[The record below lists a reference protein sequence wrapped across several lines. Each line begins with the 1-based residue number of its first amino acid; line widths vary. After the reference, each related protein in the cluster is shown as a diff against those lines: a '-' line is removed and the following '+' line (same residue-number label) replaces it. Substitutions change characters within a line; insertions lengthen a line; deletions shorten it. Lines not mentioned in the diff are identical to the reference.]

1 MKKPTATLPILPA
14 GRHVAL
20 DGRPV
25 EFTEAILQEIAATY
39 DPALSEAP
47 LVIGHP
53 KLNAPAYGW
62 AKGLGG
68 ARGHALCR
76 AAPGGPRVRRSREP
90 QDVQEAQRFGVPAG
104 LTRQP
109 GSGQALLAPYRLPRC
124 RAAGHQGIPDAPFN
138 FAEDD
143 GALAIEFAEAPYA
156 VTGLTD
162 ILRRLRDFFVER
174 EGAERAD
181 QLIPQWQLSS
191 IEEDAR
197 RGSAQGATAQASAL
211 FSEPVI
217 EEGVDSAAASAAA
230 AQEPQGTVTPSD
242 GASASAAEADRT
254 SHPSQ
259 QDTTMSDEAA
269 LDERQRQLD
278 EREQQLATREAEMA
292 QQKAQE
298 HRNEIAEFAEGLVKS
313 GQLLPRQK
321 AAVIELLVNL
331 PADAPL
337 EFAEGDGQVTKPAAE
352 VLRSLLAELPKQIE
366 FSEKSGAV
374 GDLSFG
380 SAHAIAAR
388 AQTYQE
394 EQAAGWTPYQHDRG
408 RYPHHQGSQVG
419 HEHSRTHRRQTCQ
432 RRHRRPPHRDSWQ
445 LGRPGRPG
453 CR

>member
-1 MKKPTATLPILPA
+1 M
-14 GRHVAL
+14 
-20 DGRPV
+20 

-62 AKGLGG
+62 AKGLEVREGMLYAEPHQVVPEFAEAANRKMYKKRSASVYLPDSPGNPVPGKHYLRHIGFLG
-68 ARGHALCR
+68 A
-76 AAPGGPRVRRSREP
+76 
-90 QDVQEAQRFGVPAG
+90 VPPAIK
-104 LTRQP
+104 
-109 GSGQALLAPYRLPRC
+109 
-124 RAAGHQGIPDAPFN
+124 GIPDAPFN

-197 RGSAQGATAQASAL
+197 RASVQDTAPQASAL

-217 EEGVDSAAASAAA
+217 EGIDAAAASAAA
-230 AQEPQGTVTPSD
+230 AEEPQGTVTPSD
-242 GASASAAEADRT
+242 GASESAAEADRT

-259 QDTTMSDEAA
+259 QDTTMPDEAA
-269 LDERQRQLD
+269 LQERQRQLD
-278 EREQQLATREAEMA
+278 EREQLLATREAQVA

-298 HRNEIAEFAEGLVKS
+298 HRNEVTEFAEGLVQS
-313 GQLLPRQK
+313 GRLLPRQK
-321 AAVIELLVNL
+321 APVIELLVSL
-331 PADAPL
+331 PADTPL

-352 VLRSLLAELPKQIE
+352 VLRSLLAELPKQVD
-366 FSEKSGAV
+366 FSEKSGDG

-388 AQTYQE
+388 AQSYQE
-394 EQAAGWTPYQHDRG
+394 EQRQAGRHISTTEA
-408 RYPHHQGSQVG
+408 V
-419 HEHSRTHRRQTCQ
+419 THITK
-432 RRHRRPPHRDSWQ
+432 
-445 LGRPGRPG
+445 GAK
-453 CR
+453 

>member
-1 MKKPTATLPILPA
+1 M
-14 GRHVAL
+14 
-20 DGRPV
+20 

-62 AKGLGG
+62 AKGLDVREGMLYAEPHQVVPEFAEAANRKMYKKRSASVYLPDSPGNPVPGKHYLRHIGFLG
-68 ARGHALCR
+68 A
-76 AAPGGPRVRRSREP
+76 
-90 QDVQEAQRFGVPAG
+90 VPPAIK
-104 LTRQP
+104 
-109 GSGQALLAPYRLPRC
+109 
-124 RAAGHQGIPDAPFN
+124 GIPDAPFN

-197 RGSAQGATAQASAL
+197 RASVQDTAPQASAL

-217 EEGVDSAAASAAA
+217 EGVDAAAASAAA
-230 AQEPQGTVTPSD
+230 AEEPQGTVTPSD

-259 QDTTMSDEAA
+259 QDTTMPDEAA
-269 LDERQRQLD
+269 LQERQRQLD
-278 EREQQLATREAEMA
+278 EREQLLATREAQVA

-298 HRNEIAEFAEGLVKS
+298 HRNEVTEFAEGLVQA
-313 GQLLPRQK
+313 GRLLPRQK
-321 AAVIELLVNL
+321 APVIELLVSL
-331 PADAPL
+331 PTDTPL

-352 VLRSLLAELPKQIE
+352 VLRSLLAELPKQVD
-366 FSEKSGAV
+366 FSEKSGDG

-388 AQTYQE
+388 AQSYQE
-394 EQAAGWTPYQHDRG
+394 EQRQAGRHISTTEA
-408 RYPHHQGSQVG
+408 V
-419 HEHSRTHRRQTCQ
+419 THITK
-432 RRHRRPPHRDSWQ
+432 
-445 LGRPGRPG
+445 GAK
-453 CR
+453 

>member
-1 MKKPTATLPILPA
+1 M
-14 GRHVAL
+14 
-20 DGRPV
+20 

-62 AKGLGG
+62 AKGLEVREGMLYAEPHQVVPEFAEAANRKMYKKRSASVYLPDSPGNPVPGKHYLRHIGFLG
-68 ARGHALCR
+68 A
-76 AAPGGPRVRRSREP
+76 
-90 QDVQEAQRFGVPAG
+90 VPPAIK
-104 LTRQP
+104 
-109 GSGQALLAPYRLPRC
+109 
-124 RAAGHQGIPDAPFN
+124 GIPDAPFN

-197 RGSAQGATAQASAL
+197 RASVQDTAPQASAL

-217 EEGVDSAAASAAA
+217 EGVDAAAASAATA
-230 AQEPQGTVTPSD
+230 EEPQGTVTPSD

-259 QDTTMSDEAA
+259 QDTTMPDEAA
-269 LDERQRQLD
+269 LQERQRQLD
-278 EREQQLATREAEMA
+278 EREQLLATREAQVA

-298 HRNEIAEFAEGLVKS
+298 HRNEVTEFAEGLVQA
-313 GQLLPRQK
+313 GRLLPRQK
-321 AAVIELLVNL
+321 APVIELLVSL
-331 PADAPL
+331 PTDTPL

-352 VLRSLLAELPKQIE
+352 VLRSLLAELPKQVD
-366 FSEKSGAV
+366 FSEKSGDG

-388 AQTYQE
+388 AQSYQE
-394 EQAAGWTPYQHDRG
+394 EQRQAGRHISTTEA
-408 RYPHHQGSQVG
+408 V
-419 HEHSRTHRRQTCQ
+419 THITK
-432 RRHRRPPHRDSWQ
+432 
-445 LGRPGRPG
+445 GAK
-453 CR
+453 

>member
-62 AKGLGG
+62 AKGLEVREGMLYAEPHQVVPEFAEAANRKMYKKRSASVYLPDSPGNPVPGKHYLRHIGFLG
-68 ARGHALCR
+68 A
-76 AAPGGPRVRRSREP
+76 
-90 QDVQEAQRFGVPAG
+90 VPPAIK
-104 LTRQP
+104 
-109 GSGQALLAPYRLPRC
+109 
-124 RAAGHQGIPDAPFN
+124 GIPDAPFN

-197 RGSAQGATAQASAL
+197 RASVQDTAPQASAL

-217 EEGVDSAAASAAA
+217 EGVDAAAASAAA
-230 AQEPQGTVTPSD
+230 AEEPQGTVTPSD

-259 QDTTMSDEAA
+259 QDTTMPDEAA
-269 LDERQRQLD
+269 LQERQRQLD
-278 EREQQLATREAEMA
+278 EREQLLATREAQVA

-298 HRNEIAEFAEGLVKS
+298 HRNEVTEFAEGLVKA
-313 GQLLPRQK
+313 GRLLPRQK
-321 AAVIELLVNL
+321 APVIELLVNL

-394 EQAAGWTPYQHDRG
+394 EQRQAG
-408 RYPHHQGSQVG
+408 
-419 HEHSRTHRRQTCQ
+419 
-432 RRHRRPPHRDSWQ
+432 RHISTTEAVSHITKGAQ
-445 LGRPGRPG
+445 
-453 CR
+453 

>member
-1 MKKPTATLPILPA
+1 M
-14 GRHVAL
+14 
-20 DGRPV
+20 

-62 AKGLGG
+62 AKGLEVREGMLYAEPHQVVPEFAEAANRKMYKKRSASVYLPDSPGNPVPGKHYLRHIGFLG
-68 ARGHALCR
+68 A
-76 AAPGGPRVRRSREP
+76 
-90 QDVQEAQRFGVPAG
+90 VPPAIK
-104 LTRQP
+104 
-109 GSGQALLAPYRLPRC
+109 
-124 RAAGHQGIPDAPFN
+124 GIPDAPFN

-197 RGSAQGATAQASAL
+197 RASVQDTAPQASAL

-217 EEGVDSAAASAAA
+217 EGVDAAADSAAAAE
-230 AQEPQGTVTPSD
+230 EPQGTVTPSD

-259 QDTTMSDEAA
+259 QDTTMPDEAA
-269 LDERQRQLD
+269 LQERQRQLD
-278 EREQQLATREAEMA
+278 EREQLLATREAQVA

-298 HRNEIAEFAEGLVKS
+298 HRNEVTEFAEALVQA
-313 GQLLPRQK
+313 GRLLPRQK
-321 AAVIELLVNL
+321 APVIELLVSL
-331 PADAPL
+331 PTDTPL

-352 VLRSLLAELPKQIE
+352 VLRSLLAELPKQVD
-366 FSEKSGAV
+366 FSEKSGDG

-388 AQTYQE
+388 AQSYQE
-394 EQAAGWTPYQHDRG
+394 EQRQAGRHISTTEA
-408 RYPHHQGSQVG
+408 V
-419 HEHSRTHRRQTCQ
+419 THITK
-432 RRHRRPPHRDSWQ
+432 
-445 LGRPGRPG
+445 GAK
-453 CR
+453 

>member
-1 MKKPTATLPILPA
+1 M
-14 GRHVAL
+14 
-20 DGRPV
+20 

-62 AKGLGG
+62 AKGLEVRDGMLYAEPHQVVPEFAEAANRKMYKKRSASVYLPDSPGNPVPGKHYLRHIGFLG
-68 ARGHALCR
+68 A
-76 AAPGGPRVRRSREP
+76 
-90 QDVQEAQRFGVPAG
+90 VPPAIK
-104 LTRQP
+104 
-109 GSGQALLAPYRLPRC
+109 
-124 RAAGHQGIPDAPFN
+124 GIPDAPLN

-156 VTGLTD
+156 VTGLTE

-181 QLIPQWQLSS
+181 QLIPQWQLTS

-197 RGSAQGATAQASAL
+197 RAITHGASAQAS
-211 FSEPVI
+211 FSEPAI
-217 EEGVDSAAASAAA
+217 EGVDAAA
-230 AQEPQGTVTPSD
+230 APAAAAEEPQGTVTPSD
-242 GASASAAEADRT
+242 GASESAARADRT

-259 QDTTMSDEAA
+259 QDTTMPDEAA

-278 EREQQLATREAEMA
+278 EREQQLATREAELA
-292 QQKAQE
+292 QRQAQK

-321 AAVIELLVNL
+321 APVIELLVSL
-331 PADAPL
+331 PADEPL

-352 VLRSLLAELPKQIE
+352 VLRGLLAELPKQIE
-366 FSEKSGAV
+366 FSEKSGDG

-394 EQAAGWTPYQHDRG
+394 EQRQAG
-408 RYPHHQGSQVG
+408 
-419 HEHSRTHRRQTCQ
+419 
-432 RRHRRPPHRDSWQ
+432 RHISTTEAVSHITKGAQ
-445 LGRPGRPG
+445 
-453 CR
+453 

>member
-62 AKGLGG
+62 AKGLEVREGMLYAEPHQVVPEFAEAANRKMYKKRSASVYLPDSPGNPVPGKHYLRHIGFLG
-68 ARGHALCR
+68 A
-76 AAPGGPRVRRSREP
+76 
-90 QDVQEAQRFGVPAG
+90 VPPAIK
-104 LTRQP
+104 
-109 GSGQALLAPYRLPRC
+109 
-124 RAAGHQGIPDAPFN
+124 GIPDAPLN

-143 GALAIEFAEAPYA
+143 GSLAIEFAEAPYA

-197 RGSAQGATAQASAL
+197 RASVQDTAPQASAL

-217 EEGVDSAAASAAA
+217 EGVDAAA
-230 AQEPQGTVTPSD
+230 A
-242 GASASAAEADRT
+242 

-259 QDTTMSDEAA
+259 QDTTMPDEAA
-269 LDERQRQLD
+269 LQERQRQLD
-278 EREQQLATREAEMA
+278 EREQLLATREAQVA

-298 HRNEIAEFAEGLVKS
+298 HRNEVTEFAEGLVQS
-313 GQLLPRQK
+313 GRLLPRQK
-321 AAVIELLVNL
+321 APVIELLVSL
-331 PADAPL
+331 PADTPL

-352 VLRSLLAELPKQIE
+352 VLRSLLAELPKQVD
-366 FSEKSGAV
+366 FSEKSGDG

-388 AQTYQE
+388 AQSYQE
-394 EQAAGWTPYQHDRG
+394 EQRQAGRHISTTEA
-408 RYPHHQGSQVG
+408 V
-419 HEHSRTHRRQTCQ
+419 THITK
-432 RRHRRPPHRDSWQ
+432 
-445 LGRPGRPG
+445 GAK
-453 CR
+453 

>member
-1 MKKPTATLPILPA
+1 M
-14 GRHVAL
+14 
-20 DGRPV
+20 

-62 AKGLGG
+62 AKGLDVREGMLYAEPHQVVPEFAEAANRKMYKKRSASVYLPDSPGNPVPGKHYLRHIGFLG
-68 ARGHALCR
+68 A
-76 AAPGGPRVRRSREP
+76 
-90 QDVQEAQRFGVPAG
+90 VPPAIK
-104 LTRQP
+104 
-109 GSGQALLAPYRLPRC
+109 
-124 RAAGHQGIPDAPFN
+124 GIPDAPFN

-197 RGSAQGATAQASAL
+197 RASVQDTAPQASAL

-217 EEGVDSAAASAAA
+217 EGVDAAAASAAA
-230 AQEPQGTVTPSD
+230 AEEPQGTVTPSD

-259 QDTTMSDEAA
+259 QDTTMPDEAA
-269 LDERQRQLD
+269 LQERQRQLD
-278 EREQQLATREAEMA
+278 EREQLLATREAQVA

-298 HRNEIAEFAEGLVKS
+298 HRNEVTEFAEALVQA
-313 GQLLPRQK
+313 GRLLPRQK
-321 AAVIELLVNL
+321 APVIELLVSL
-331 PADAPL
+331 PTDTPL

-352 VLRSLLAELPKQIE
+352 VLRSLLAELPKQVD
-366 FSEKSGAV
+366 FSEKSGDG

-388 AQTYQE
+388 AQSYQE
-394 EQAAGWTPYQHDRG
+394 EQRQAGRHISTTEA
-408 RYPHHQGSQVG
+408 V
-419 HEHSRTHRRQTCQ
+419 THITK
-432 RRHRRPPHRDSWQ
+432 
-445 LGRPGRPG
+445 GAK
-453 CR
+453 

>member
-1 MKKPTATLPILPA
+1 M
-14 GRHVAL
+14 
-20 DGRPV
+20 

-62 AKGLGG
+62 AKGLEVREGMLYAEPHQVVPEFAEAANRKMYKKRSASVYLPDSPGNPVPGKHYLRHIGFLG
-68 ARGHALCR
+68 A
-76 AAPGGPRVRRSREP
+76 
-90 QDVQEAQRFGVPAG
+90 VPPAIK
-104 LTRQP
+104 
-109 GSGQALLAPYRLPRC
+109 
-124 RAAGHQGIPDAPFN
+124 GIPDAPFN

-197 RGSAQGATAQASAL
+197 RASVQDTAPQASAL

-217 EEGVDSAAASAAA
+217 EGVDAAAASAAA
-230 AQEPQGTVTPSD
+230 AEEPQGTVTPSD

-259 QDTTMSDEAA
+259 QDTTMPDEAA
-269 LDERQRQLD
+269 LQERQRQLD
-278 EREQQLATREAEMA
+278 EREQQLATREAQVA

-298 HRNEIAEFAEGLVKS
+298 HRNEVTEFAEALVQA
-313 GQLLPRQK
+313 GRLLPRQK
-321 AAVIELLVNL
+321 APVIELLVSL
-331 PADAPL
+331 PTDTPL

-352 VLRSLLAELPKQIE
+352 VLRSLLAELPKQVD
-366 FSEKSGAV
+366 FSEKSGDG

-388 AQTYQE
+388 AQSYQE
-394 EQAAGWTPYQHDRG
+394 EQRQAGRHISTTEA
-408 RYPHHQGSQVG
+408 V
-419 HEHSRTHRRQTCQ
+419 THITK
-432 RRHRRPPHRDSWQ
+432 
-445 LGRPGRPG
+445 GAK
-453 CR
+453 

>member
-1 MKKPTATLPILPA
+1 M
-14 GRHVAL
+14 
-20 DGRPV
+20 

-62 AKGLGG
+62 AKGLE
-68 ARGHALCR
+68 
-76 AAPGGPRVRRSREP
+76 VREGMLYAEP
-90 QDVQEAQRFGVPAG
+90 HQVVPAFAEAANRKMYKKRSASVY
-104 LTRQP
+104 LPDSP
-109 GSGQALLAPYRLPRC
+109 GNPVPGKHYLRHIGFLGAVPPAIK
-124 RAAGHQGIPDAPFN
+124 GIPDAPFN

-197 RGSAQGATAQASAL
+197 RASVQDTAPQASAL

-217 EEGVDSAAASAAA
+217 EGVDAAAASAAA
-230 AQEPQGTVTPSD
+230 AEEPQGTVTPSD

-259 QDTTMSDEAA
+259 QDTPMPDEAA
-269 LDERQRQLD
+269 LQERQRQLD
-278 EREQQLATREAEMA
+278 EREQLLATREAQVA

-298 HRNEIAEFAEGLVKS
+298 HRNEVTEFAEGLVKA
-313 GQLLPRQK
+313 GRLLPRQK
-321 AAVIELLVNL
+321 APVIELLVSL
-331 PADAPL
+331 PADTPL

-352 VLRSLLAELPKQIE
+352 VLRSLLAELPKQVD
-366 FSEKSGAV
+366 FSEKSGDG

-388 AQTYQE
+388 AQSYQE
-394 EQAAGWTPYQHDRG
+394 EQRQAGRHISTTEA
-408 RYPHHQGSQVG
+408 V
-419 HEHSRTHRRQTCQ
+419 THITK
-432 RRHRRPPHRDSWQ
+432 
-445 LGRPGRPG
+445 GAK
-453 CR
+453 

>member
-1 MKKPTATLPILPA
+1 M
-14 GRHVAL
+14 
-20 DGRPV
+20 

-62 AKGLGG
+62 AKGLEVRDGMLYAEPHQVVPEFAEAANRKMYKKRSASVYLPDSPGNPVPGKHYLRHIGFLG
-68 ARGHALCR
+68 A
-76 AAPGGPRVRRSREP
+76 
-90 QDVQEAQRFGVPAG
+90 VPPAIK
-104 LTRQP
+104 
-109 GSGQALLAPYRLPRC
+109 
-124 RAAGHQGIPDAPFN
+124 GIPDALN

-143 GALAIEFAEAPYA
+143 GDLVIEFAEAPYA
-156 VTGLTD
+156 VTALTE

-197 RGSAQGATAQASAL
+197 RAVTHGASAQAS
-211 FSEPVI
+211 FSEPAI
-217 EEGVDSAAASAAA
+217 EGVDAAAASAAA
-230 AQEPQGTVTPSD
+230 AEEPQGTVTPSD

-259 QDTTMSDEAA
+259 QDTTMPDEAA
-269 LDERQRQLD
+269 LQERQRQLD
-278 EREQQLATREAEMA
+278 EREQLLATREAQVA

-298 HRNEIAEFAEGLVKS
+298 HRNEVTEFAEGLVQA
-313 GQLLPRQK
+313 GRLLPRQK
-321 AAVIELLVNL
+321 APVIELLVSL
-331 PADAPL
+331 PADTPL

-352 VLRSLLAELPKQIE
+352 VLRSLLAELPKQVD
-366 FSEKSGAV
+366 FSEKSGDG

-394 EQAAGWTPYQHDRG
+394 EQRQAG
-408 RYPHHQGSQVG
+408 
-419 HEHSRTHRRQTCQ
+419 
-432 RRHRRPPHRDSWQ
+432 RHISTTEAVSHITK
-445 LGRPGRPG
+445 GAK
-453 CR
+453 

>member
-1 MKKPTATLPILPA
+1 M
-14 GRHVAL
+14 
-20 DGRPV
+20 

-62 AKGLGG
+62 AKGLEVREGMLYAEPHQVVPEFAEAANRKMYKKRSASVYLPDSPGNPVPGKHYLRHIGFLG
-68 ARGHALCR
+68 A
-76 AAPGGPRVRRSREP
+76 
-90 QDVQEAQRFGVPAG
+90 VPPAIK
-104 LTRQP
+104 
-109 GSGQALLAPYRLPRC
+109 
-124 RAAGHQGIPDAPFN
+124 GIPDAPFN

-162 ILRRLRDFFVER
+162 ILRRLRDFFVEC

-197 RGSAQGATAQASAL
+197 RASVQDTAPQASAL

-217 EEGVDSAAASAAA
+217 EGVDAAAASAAA
-230 AQEPQGTVTPSD
+230 AEEPQGTVTPSD

-259 QDTTMSDEAA
+259 QDTTMPDEAA
-269 LDERQRQLD
+269 LQERQRQLD
-278 EREQQLATREAEMA
+278 EREQLLATREAQVA

-298 HRNEIAEFAEGLVKS
+298 HRNEVTEFAEALVQA
-313 GQLLPRQK
+313 GRLLPRQK
-321 AAVIELLVNL
+321 APVIELLVSL
-331 PADAPL
+331 PTDTPL

-352 VLRSLLAELPKQIE
+352 VLRSLLAELPKQVD
-366 FSEKSGAV
+366 FSEKSGDG

-388 AQTYQE
+388 AQSYQE
-394 EQAAGWTPYQHDRG
+394 EQRQAGRHISTTEA
-408 RYPHHQGSQVG
+408 V
-419 HEHSRTHRRQTCQ
+419 THITK
-432 RRHRRPPHRDSWQ
+432 
-445 LGRPGRPG
+445 GAK
-453 CR
+453 

>member
-1 MKKPTATLPILPA
+1 
-14 GRHVAL
+14 
-20 DGRPV
+20 
-25 EFTEAILQEIAATY
+25 
-39 DPALSEAP
+39 
-47 LVIGHP
+47 
-53 KLNAPAYGW
+53 
-62 AKGLGG
+62 
-68 ARGHALCR
+68 
-76 AAPGGPRVRRSREP
+76 
-90 QDVQEAQRFGVPAG
+90 
-104 LTRQP
+104 
-109 GSGQALLAPYRLPRC
+109 
-124 RAAGHQGIPDAPFN
+124 GIPDAPFN

-197 RGSAQGATAQASAL
+197 RASVQDTAPQASAL

-217 EEGVDSAAASAAA
+217 EGVDAAAASAAA
-230 AQEPQGTVTPSD
+230 AEEPQGTVTPSD

-259 QDTTMSDEAA
+259 QDTTMPDEAA
-269 LDERQRQLD
+269 LQERQRQLD
-278 EREQQLATREAEMA
+278 EREQLLATREAQVA

-298 HRNEIAEFAEGLVKS
+298 HRNEVTEFAEGLVKA
-313 GQLLPRQK
+313 GRLLPRQK
-321 AAVIELLVNL
+321 APVIELLVNL

-394 EQAAGWTPYQHDRG
+394 EQRQAG
-408 RYPHHQGSQVG
+408 
-419 HEHSRTHRRQTCQ
+419 
-432 RRHRRPPHRDSWQ
+432 RHISTTEAVSHITKGAQ
-445 LGRPGRPG
+445 
-453 CR
+453 

>member
-1 MKKPTATLPILPA
+1 M
-14 GRHVAL
+14 
-20 DGRPV
+20 

-62 AKGLGG
+62 AKGLEVREGMLYAEPHQVVPEFAEAANRKMYKKRSASVYLPDSPGNPVPGKHYLRHIGFLG
-68 ARGHALCR
+68 A
-76 AAPGGPRVRRSREP
+76 
-90 QDVQEAQRFGVPAG
+90 VPPAIK
-104 LTRQP
+104 
-109 GSGQALLAPYRLPRC
+109 
-124 RAAGHQGIPDAPFN
+124 GIPDAPFN

-191 IEEDAR
+191 IEEDAQR
-197 RGSAQGATAQASAL
+197 ASVQDTAPQASAL

-217 EEGVDSAAASAAA
+217 EGVDAAAASAAA
-230 AQEPQGTVTPSD
+230 AEEPQGTVTPSD

-259 QDTTMSDEAA
+259 QDTTMPDEAA
-269 LDERQRQLD
+269 LQERQRQLD
-278 EREQQLATREAEMA
+278 EREQLLATREAQVA

-298 HRNEIAEFAEGLVKS
+298 HRNEVTEFAEALVQA
-313 GQLLPRQK
+313 GRLLPRQK
-321 AAVIELLVNL
+321 APVIELLVSL
-331 PADAPL
+331 PTDTPL

-352 VLRSLLAELPKQIE
+352 VLRSLLAELPKQVD
-366 FSEKSGAV
+366 FSEKSGDG

-388 AQTYQE
+388 AQSYQE
-394 EQAAGWTPYQHDRG
+394 EQRQAGRHISTTEA
-408 RYPHHQGSQVG
+408 V
-419 HEHSRTHRRQTCQ
+419 THITK
-432 RRHRRPPHRDSWQ
+432 
-445 LGRPGRPG
+445 GAK
-453 CR
+453 

>member
-1 MKKPTATLPILPA
+1 M
-14 GRHVAL
+14 
-20 DGRPV
+20 

-62 AKGLGG
+62 AKGLEVREGMLYAEPHQVVPEFAEAANRKMYKKRSASVYLPDSPGNPVPGKHYLRHIGFLG
-68 ARGHALCR
+68 A
-76 AAPGGPRVRRSREP
+76 
-90 QDVQEAQRFGVPAG
+90 VPPAIK
-104 LTRQP
+104 
-109 GSGQALLAPYRLPRC
+109 
-124 RAAGHQGIPDAPFN
+124 GIPDAPFN

-197 RGSAQGATAQASAL
+197 RASVQDTAPQASAL

-217 EEGVDSAAASAAA
+217 EGVDAAAASAAA
-230 AQEPQGTVTPSD
+230 AEEPQGTVTPSD

-259 QDTTMSDEAA
+259 QDTTMPDEAA
-269 LDERQRQLD
+269 LQERQRQLD
-278 EREQQLATREAEMA
+278 EREQLLATREAQVA

-298 HRNEIAEFAEGLVKS
+298 HRNEVTEFAEALVQA
-313 GQLLPRQK
+313 GRLLPRQK
-321 AAVIELLVNL
+321 APVIELLVSL
-331 PADAPL
+331 PTDTPL
-337 EFAEGDGQVTKPAAE
+337 EFAEGDVQVTKPAAE
-352 VLRSLLAELPKQIE
+352 VLRSLLAELPKQVD
-366 FSEKSGAV
+366 FSEKSGDG

-388 AQTYQE
+388 AQSYQE
-394 EQAAGWTPYQHDRG
+394 EQRQAGRHISTTEA
-408 RYPHHQGSQVG
+408 V
-419 HEHSRTHRRQTCQ
+419 THITK
-432 RRHRRPPHRDSWQ
+432 
-445 LGRPGRPG
+445 GAK
-453 CR
+453 

>member
-1 MKKPTATLPILPA
+1 M
-14 GRHVAL
+14 
-20 DGRPV
+20 

-62 AKGLGG
+62 AKGLEVREGMLYAEPHQVVPEFAEAANRKMYKKRSASVYLPDSPGNPVPGKHYLRHIGFLG
-68 ARGHALCR
+68 A
-76 AAPGGPRVRRSREP
+76 
-90 QDVQEAQRFGVPAG
+90 VPPAIK
-104 LTRQP
+104 
-109 GSGQALLAPYRLPRC
+109 
-124 RAAGHQGIPDAPFN
+124 GIPDAPFN

-197 RGSAQGATAQASAL
+197 RASVQDTAPQASAL

-217 EEGVDSAAASAAA
+217 EGVDAAAASAAA
-230 AQEPQGTVTPSD
+230 AEEPQGTVTPSD

-259 QDTTMSDEAA
+259 QDTTMPDEAA
-269 LDERQRQLD
+269 LQERQRQLD
-278 EREQQLATREAEMA
+278 EREQLLATREAQVA

-298 HRNEIAEFAEGLVKS
+298 HRNEVTEFAEGLVQA
-313 GQLLPRQK
+313 GRLLPRQK
-321 AAVIELLVNL
+321 APVIELLVSL
-331 PADAPL
+331 PTDTPL

-352 VLRSLLAELPKQIE
+352 VLRSLLAELPRQVD
-366 FSEKSGAV
+366 FSEKSGDG

-388 AQTYQE
+388 AQSYQE
-394 EQAAGWTPYQHDRG
+394 EQRQAGRHISTTEA
-408 RYPHHQGSQVG
+408 V
-419 HEHSRTHRRQTCQ
+419 THITK
-432 RRHRRPPHRDSWQ
+432 
-445 LGRPGRPG
+445 GAK
-453 CR
+453 

>member
-1 MKKPTATLPILPA
+1 MNKPTATLPILPA
-14 GRHVAL
+14 GQHVAL

-25 EFTEAILQEIAATY
+25 EITEAILQEIAATY

-62 AKGLGG
+62 AKGLEVRDGMLYAEPHQVVPEFAEAANRKMYKKRSASVYLPDSPGNPVPGKHYLRHIGFLG
-68 ARGHALCR
+68 A
-76 AAPGGPRVRRSREP
+76 
-90 QDVQEAQRFGVPAG
+90 VPPAIK
-104 LTRQP
+104 
-109 GSGQALLAPYRLPRC
+109 
-124 RAAGHQGIPDAPFN
+124 GIPDAPLS

-156 VTGLTD
+156 VTGLTE

-197 RGSAQGATAQASAL
+197 RAAAQDIAPQASAS

-230 AQEPQGTVTPSD
+230 AQEPQGTVTPSG
-242 GASASAAEADRT
+242 GAAESAAEADRP

-278 EREQQLATREAEMA
+278 EREQQLASREAQMA
-292 QQKAQE
+292 QQQAQK
-298 HRNEIAEFAEGLVKS
+298 HRSEITEFAEGLVKT

-321 AAVIELLVNL
+321 APVIELLMNL

-337 EFAEGDGQVTKPAAE
+337 EFAEGDTQVTKPAAE
-352 VLRSLLAELPKQIE
+352 VLRSLLAELPRQVD
-366 FSEKSGAV
+366 FAEKSGDG
-374 GDLSFG
+374 GDLDFG

-394 EQAAGWTPYQHDRG
+394 QQRQAG
-408 RYPHHQGSQVG
+408 RHISMTDAVSHITQGAQ
-419 HEHSRTHRRQTCQ
+419 
-432 RRHRRPPHRDSWQ
+432 
-445 LGRPGRPG
+445 
-453 CR
+453 

>member
-62 AKGLGG
+62 AKGLEVREGMLYAEPHQVVPEFAEAANRKMYKKRSASVYLPDSPGNPVPGKHYLRHIGFLG
-68 ARGHALCR
+68 A
-76 AAPGGPRVRRSREP
+76 
-90 QDVQEAQRFGVPAG
+90 VPPAIK
-104 LTRQP
+104 
-109 GSGQALLAPYRLPRC
+109 
-124 RAAGHQGIPDAPFN
+124 GIPDAPFN

-197 RGSAQGATAQASAL
+197 RASVQDTAPQASAL

-217 EEGVDSAAASAAA
+217 EGVDAAAASAAA
-230 AQEPQGTVTPSD
+230 AEEPQGTVTPSD

-259 QDTTMSDEAA
+259 QDTTMPDEAA
-269 LDERQRQLD
+269 LQERQRQLD
-278 EREQQLATREAEMA
+278 EREQLLATREAQVA

-298 HRNEIAEFAEGLVKS
+298 HRNEVTEFAEALVQA
-313 GQLLPRQK
+313 GRLLPRQK
-321 AAVIELLVNL
+321 APVIELLVSL
-331 PADAPL
+331 PTDTPL
-337 EFAEGDGQVTKPAAE
+337 EFAEGDVQVTKPAAE
-352 VLRSLLAELPKQIE
+352 VLRSLLAELPKQVD
-366 FSEKSGAV
+366 FSEKSGDG

-388 AQTYQE
+388 AQSYQE
-394 EQAAGWTPYQHDRG
+394 EQRQAGRHISTTEA
-408 RYPHHQGSQVG
+408 V
-419 HEHSRTHRRQTCQ
+419 THITK
-432 RRHRRPPHRDSWQ
+432 
-445 LGRPGRPG
+445 GAK
-453 CR
+453 

>member
-1 MKKPTATLPILPA
+1 M
-14 GRHVAL
+14 
-20 DGRPV
+20 

-62 AKGLGG
+62 AKGLEVREGMLYAEPHQVVPEFAEAANRKMYKKRSASVYLPDSPGNPVPGKHYLRHIGFLG
-68 ARGHALCR
+68 A
-76 AAPGGPRVRRSREP
+76 
-90 QDVQEAQRFGVPAG
+90 VPPAIK
-104 LTRQP
+104 
-109 GSGQALLAPYRLPRC
+109 
-124 RAAGHQGIPDAPFN
+124 GIPDAPFN

-197 RGSAQGATAQASAL
+197 RTSVQDTAPQASAL

-217 EEGVDSAAASAAA
+217 EGVDAAAASAAA
-230 AQEPQGTVTPSD
+230 AEEPQGTVTPSD

-259 QDTTMSDEAA
+259 QDTTMPDEAA
-269 LDERQRQLD
+269 LQERQRQLD
-278 EREQQLATREAEMA
+278 EREQLLATREAQVA

-298 HRNEIAEFAEGLVKS
+298 HRNEVTEFAEALVQA
-313 GQLLPRQK
+313 GRLLPRQK
-321 AAVIELLVNL
+321 APVIELLVSL
-331 PADAPL
+331 PTDTPL

-352 VLRSLLAELPKQIE
+352 VLRSLLAELPKQVD
-366 FSEKSGAV
+366 FSEKSGDG

-388 AQTYQE
+388 AQSYQE
-394 EQAAGWTPYQHDRG
+394 EQRQAGRHISTTEA
-408 RYPHHQGSQVG
+408 V
-419 HEHSRTHRRQTCQ
+419 THITK
-432 RRHRRPPHRDSWQ
+432 
-445 LGRPGRPG
+445 GAK
-453 CR
+453 

>member
-62 AKGLGG
+62 AKGLEVREGMLYAEPHQVVPEFAEAANRKMYKKRSASVYLPDSPGNPVPGKHYLRHIGFLG
-68 ARGHALCR
+68 A
-76 AAPGGPRVRRSREP
+76 
-90 QDVQEAQRFGVPAG
+90 VPPAIK
-104 LTRQP
+104 
-109 GSGQALLAPYRLPRC
+109 
-124 RAAGHQGIPDAPFN
+124 GIPDALN

-143 GALAIEFAEAPYA
+143 GDLVIEFAEAPYA
-156 VTGLTD
+156 VTALTE

-197 RGSAQGATAQASAL
+197 RAVTHGASIQAS
-211 FSEPVI
+211 FSEPAI
-217 EEGVDSAAASAAA
+217 EGVDAAA
-230 AQEPQGTVTPSD
+230 A
-242 GASASAAEADRT
+242 

-278 EREQQLATREAEMA
+278 EREQQLATREAQVA

-298 HRNEIAEFAEGLVKS
+298 HRNEVTEFAEGLVNA
-313 GQLLPRQK
+313 GRLLPRQK
-321 AAVIELLVNL
+321 APVIELLVSL
-331 PADAPL
+331 PADTPL

-352 VLRSLLAELPKQIE
+352 VLRSLLAELPKQVD
-366 FSEKSGAV
+366 FSEKSGDG

-388 AQTYQE
+388 AQSYQE
-394 EQAAGWTPYQHDRG
+394 EQRQAGRHISTTEA
-408 RYPHHQGSQVG
+408 V
-419 HEHSRTHRRQTCQ
+419 THITK
-432 RRHRRPPHRDSWQ
+432 
-445 LGRPGRPG
+445 GAK
-453 CR
+453 

>member
-62 AKGLGG
+62 AKGLEVREGMLYAEPHQVVPEFAEAANRKMYKKRSASVYLPDSPGNPVPGKHYLRHIGFLG
-68 ARGHALCR
+68 A
-76 AAPGGPRVRRSREP
+76 
-90 QDVQEAQRFGVPAG
+90 VPPAIK
-104 LTRQP
+104 
-109 GSGQALLAPYRLPRC
+109 
-124 RAAGHQGIPDAPFN
+124 GIPDAPFN

-197 RGSAQGATAQASAL
+197 RASVQDTAPQASAL

-217 EEGVDSAAASAAA
+217 EGVDAAAASAAA
-230 AQEPQGTVTPSD
+230 AEEPQGTVTPSD

-259 QDTTMSDEAA
+259 QDTTMPDEAA

-278 EREQQLATREAEMA
+278 EREQQLATREAQVA
-292 QQKAQE
+292 QQQAQK
-298 HRNEIAEFAEGLVKS
+298 HRNEIAEFAEGLVRT

-321 AAVIELLVNL
+321 APVIELLVSL

-337 EFAEGDGQVTKPAAE
+337 EFAEGDGQVTKPAVE
-352 VLRSLLAELPKQIE
+352 VLRGLLAELPKQIE
-366 FSEKSGAV
+366 FSEKSGDG

-394 EQAAGWTPYQHDRG
+394 EQRQAG
-408 RYPHHQGSQVG
+408 
-419 HEHSRTHRRQTCQ
+419 
-432 RRHRRPPHRDSWQ
+432 RHISTTEAVSHITK
-445 LGRPGRPG
+445 GAK
-453 CR
+453 